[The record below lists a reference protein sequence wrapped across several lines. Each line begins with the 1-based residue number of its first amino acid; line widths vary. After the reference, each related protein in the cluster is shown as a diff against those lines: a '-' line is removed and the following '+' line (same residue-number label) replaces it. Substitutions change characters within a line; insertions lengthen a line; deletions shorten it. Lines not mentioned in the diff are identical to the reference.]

1 MKNDTALRVIVGAIL
16 FLWFAIVPAF
26 AAGPF
31 IVVVDGLRGPRGL
44 AFGPNG
50 QLYVAQAGTG
60 GNTAT
65 GKITEI
71 IFPWQQDPEIRDV
84 VTGLISSEDSLGD
97 ILGVSGLTIRDGN
110 IYTIMQLSN
119 AGTGFPSLLGD
130 LLKVRADGQL
140 REISNVGDFDYAWTE
155 THLNLANDFPFADP
169 YAVLGLSNRFY
180 VADAG
185 ANTLDLVRQNGR
197 TEIFAFIPHNTLADA
212 TPTCVTE
219 GPDGALYIG
228 TLALVDSL
236 SFGPSAK
243 VYRVDPSDADSSD
256 ADGVFYRAK
265 IWASGLWPINGCAFG
280 PDGSFYGSEFITNT
294 NFTGGDVVK
303 IPFRHPDIHMSL
315 TGNALSFPAGVAVG
329 PDGNVY
335 VSNNVAFVPQG
346 QVVRLTNH

>member
-1 MKNDTALRVIVGAIL
+1 MKSHTALRVIVGAIL
-16 FLWFAIVPAF
+16 FSWFAIVPAL

-31 IVVVDGLRGPRGL
+31 IVVVDGLQGPRGL
-44 AFGPNG
+44 VFGPNG

-71 IFPWQQDPEIRDV
+71 IFPWQPDPEIRDV

-97 ILGVSGLTIRDGN
+97 ILGVAGLTIRNGS

-119 AGTGFPSLLGD
+119 VGTGFPSLLGD
-130 LLKVRADGQL
+130 LLKVRPDGQL
-140 REISNVGDFDYAWTE
+140 RKISNVGDFDYAWTE
-155 THLNLANDFPFADP
+155 RHLNLANDFPFADP
-169 YAVLGLSNRFY
+169 YAVLALSDRFY

-185 ANTLDLVRQNGR
+185 ANTLDIVHQNGR
-197 TEIFAFIPHNTLADA
+197 IEIFAFIPHNILADA

-243 VYRVDPSDADSSD
+243 VYRVDPNDTDSSD
-256 ADGVFYRAK
+256 PDGVFYRAK

-303 IPFRHPDIHMSL
+303 IPFRHPEIHISL
-315 TGNALSFPAGVAVG
+315 TGNALTFPAGVAVG
-329 PDGNVY
+329 PGGNVY
-335 VSNNVAFVPQG
+335 ISNNVAFVPQG